1 MPTIKTINDFTIAV
15 HTALSAAFPAC
26 SIEPVNVTKN
36 NDVHRTGLT
45 ICPSSNKII
54 APTIYTDMYFDAFQ
68 SGQPLETIIGQIVNT
83 CMAALSCAEKG
94 IDTNNIKDFTRI
106 KDKICYKL
114 VNKHMNRELLT
125 TVPHRDYLDLSIVY
139 YIRLAQ
145 TDNGLATLNVTDSLA
160 HTWGVDEETLFSLA
174 SSNTPLLCR
183 GCVMP
188 VSDIFGGLL
197 HAAPESDTYDSFD
210 FTSVKPGELPIY
222 VVTNHSNTYGAASI
236 LYSKLLNAI
245 AEKLDSF
252 YLLPAS
258 IHEIIIVPEH
268 LGNPSELK
276 QTVKE
281 VNGTEVPEEEIL
293 SENCYYYDSAKHE
306 IRMAV

>member
-1 MPTIKTINDFTIAV
+1 MHTINTIKDFTAAV
-15 HTALSAAFPAC
+15 HTALSAAFPERQ
-26 SIEPVNVTKN
+26 IEPINVTKN
-36 NDVHRTGLT
+36 NDVHLTGMK
-45 ICPSSNKII
+45 IMSHNNKV
-54 APTIYTDMYFDAFQ
+54 APAIYMEPYFNMLK
-68 SGQPLETIIGQIVNT
+68 SGNPLEEVIIQIVSS
-83 CMAALSCAEKG
+83 CRAALSCTNAGIGAE
-94 IDTNNIKDFTRI
+94 DLTDFAYV

-114 VNKHMNRELLT
+114 VNKHMNSALLT

-160 HTWGVDEETLFSLA
+160 HTWGVDEETLFTLA
-174 SSNTPLLCR
+174 RSNTPLLCR

-197 HAAPESDTYDSFD
+197 HATPESDTYDSFD

>member
-183 GCVMP
+183 GIVLTMDN
-188 VSDIFGGLL
+188 VLDKSVN
-197 HAAPESDTYDSFD
+197 SQTKTYDHFD
-210 FTSVKPGELPIY
+210 FTCSETHILPMY
-222 VVTNHSNTYGAASI
+222 VATNTNKTYGASVI
-236 LYSKLLNAI
+236 LYAGLLDAA
-245 AEKLDSF
+245 AEKLGSF
-252 YLLPAS
+252 YALPS
-258 IHEIIIVPEH
+258 SVHEFMFIPDTF
-268 LGNPSELK
+268 GNAEYIK
-276 QTVKE
+276 QMVKE
-281 VNGTEVPEEEIL
+281 INAAEVPEEEVL
-293 SENCYYYDSAKHE
+293 SDNIYHYDSRTHE
-306 IRMAV
+306 LKIAV